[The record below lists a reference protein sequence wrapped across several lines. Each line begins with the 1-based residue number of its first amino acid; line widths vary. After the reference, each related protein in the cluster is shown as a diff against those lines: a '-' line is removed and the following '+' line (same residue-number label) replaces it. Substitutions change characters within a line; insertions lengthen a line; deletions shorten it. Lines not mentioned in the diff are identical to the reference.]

1 MKTSETRTATGAK
14 EDEHPAGL
22 GHHMPRA
29 EPECAY
35 LENEPDEKKLMVGSL
50 LNPGVL
56 RSKGNFFTSWP
67 S

>member
-50 LNPGVL
+50 LNPGV
-56 RSKGNFFTSWP
+56 
-67 S
+67 

>member
-35 LENEPDEKKLMVGSL
+35 LENEPDEKINGWQPFE
-50 LNPGVL
+50 PGV
-56 RSKGNFFTSWP
+56 
-67 S
+67 